1 MAFRR
6 AVVRDAV
13 KPMLR
18 AQIAQQA
25 AALERFGVAL
35 DPRPARELSGH
46 VEQQQP
52 DSAAAEVPREGAQQ
66 FVVKRFLALPVAD
79 RLALDDAG
87 FPAFVRSIPDQVVGG
102 TVLDDRAAEPVLQAA
117 QSADR
122 KSVV

>member
-25 AALERFGVAL
+25 AALECFGVAL
-35 DPRPARELSGH
+35 DPRRARELSGH

-52 DSAAAEVPREGAQQ
+52 DSAAADGSGEGPQQ
-66 FVVKRFLALPVAD
+66 CVVKRLLALPVAD
-79 RLALDDAG
+79 RLSLDDAG
-87 FPAFVRSIPDQVVGG
+87 FAALVRSTPDQVLGG
-102 TVLDDRAAEPVLQAA
+102 TLLA
-117 QSADR
+117 
-122 KSVV
+122 

>member
-18 AQIAQQA
+18 AQIAHQA
-25 AALERFGVAL
+25 AALERLGVAL

-52 DSAAAEVPREGAQQ
+52 DSAAAEVSGNGGQHA
-66 FVVKRFLALPVAD
+66 VVQRLLALPAAD
-79 RLALDDAG
+79 RLALDDAR
-87 FPAFVRSIPDQVVGG
+87 FPAFVRSTPDQAVGR
-102 TVLDDRAAEPVLQAA
+102 TALDARAAA
-117 QSADR
+117 
-122 KSVV
+122 

>member
-13 KPMLR
+13 KPMFR
-18 AQIAQQA
+18 AQITQQA
-25 AALERFGVAL
+25 VALECFSVAL

-52 DSAAAEVPREGAQQ
+52 DSAAAQVSGEGAQQ
-66 FVVKRFLALPVAD
+66 FVVKRLLALPVAD

-87 FPAFVRSIPDQVVGG
+87 FPVFVRSIS
-102 TVLDDRAAEPVLQAA
+102 DRSEEHTSELQ
-117 QSADR
+117 SPMYL
-122 KSVV
+122 